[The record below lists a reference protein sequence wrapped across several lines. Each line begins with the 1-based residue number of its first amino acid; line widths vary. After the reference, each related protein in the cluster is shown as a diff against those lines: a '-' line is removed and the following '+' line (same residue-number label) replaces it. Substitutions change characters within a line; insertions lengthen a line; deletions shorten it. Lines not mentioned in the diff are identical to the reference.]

1 MTTTRTGSAKV
12 ELPSDTEI
20 LITREFDAPAELVFE
35 VWTNPEHVKSWWAG
49 PEDNWLV
56 CEIDLREGGHWR
68 YVVESP
74 GRGVFGWHG
83 DYRTIE
89 RPRRM
94 TSTEVFEGYPDAVAT
109 DNLTLVEEGGVTTMT
124 VLVQHTSK
132 ENRDGHINAG
142 MEGGLQLA
150 LNRVDEILEELQTS
164 WT

>member
-1 MTTTRTGSAKV
+1 MSMTRTGSAKV

-35 VWTNPEHVKSWWAG
+35 VWTNPDHVRNWWTS

-56 CEIDLREGGHWR
+56 CDIDLREGGQWR

-74 GRGVFGWHG
+74 VHGVFGWHG
-83 DYRTIE
+83 EYRSIE
-89 RPRRM
+89 RPHRM
-94 TSTEVFEGYPDAVAT
+94 VSTEVFEGHPDAEAI
-109 DNLTLVEEGGVTTMT
+109 DNLTLVEVDGVTTLT

-132 ENRDGHINAG
+132 ENRDGHVNAG

-150 LNRVDEILEELQTS
+150 LNRVDEILEGLQS
-164 WT
+164 